1 MPSLSSSKLVVAMAP
16 AADNPAVTVES
27 LLTFDAAKASSAD
40 IAGAIQLAKLRSADL
55 ATTIAKAGDDRPAL
69 LLRASDEEV
78 IAQDREVARAQRDQ
92 ERLSALVLTLT
103 KALAAQQGAEA
114 LEDLRRLGEEAQQ
127 AHDAL
132 SKWQRGAYEKLRT
145 AIAEGLQLEAEAL
158 SKRSIFE
165 AATAEA
171 YQRSEVREAGPVGM
185 SLPPLADNLPSLV
198 FPNWGM
204 PA

>member
-1 MPSLSSSKLVVAMAP
+1 MAP
-16 AADNPAVTVES
+16 AADNPEATVES
-27 LLTFDAAKASSAD
+27 LLAFDAAKASSTD
-40 IAGAIQLAKLRSADL
+40 IAGAIQAANLLSADL
-55 ATTIAKAGDDRPAL
+55 ATTITQAGDDRSAL

-92 ERLSALVLTLT
+92 ERLSTLVLALT
-103 KALAAQQGAEA
+103 AAFAAQEGAEA
-114 LEDLRRLGEEAQQ
+114 VEVLRRLGEEAQQ

-158 SKRSIFE
+158 NKRSAFE

-171 YQRSEVREAGPVGM
+171 YQRSEVREAGPVGVA
-185 SLPPLADNLPSLV
+185 LPPLADNLPSLV
-198 FPNWGM
+198 FPNWAM

>member
-1 MPSLSSSKLVVAMAP
+1 MPLPMFSRLVVAMAP
-16 AADNPAVTVES
+16 AADNPEVTVES
-27 LLTFDAAKASSAD
+27 LLAFDAAKASSTD
-40 IAGAIQLAKLRSADL
+40 ISATIQAANLLSADL
-55 ATTIAKAGDDRPAL
+55 ASTVAQAAEERPSL

-78 IAQDREVARAQRDQ
+78 VAQDREVARAQRDR
-92 ERLSALVLTLT
+92 ERLSALVLALSE
-103 KALAAQQGAEA
+103 ALAARQGAEA

-171 YQRSEVREAGPVGM
+171 YQRSEVREAGPVGIT
-185 SLPPLADNLPSLV
+185 LPPLADNRPSLV
-198 FPNWGM
+198 FPNWAT